1 MRICALCGELEK
13 HPFGADPWNIPLFSS
28 DNFVALPSVGPL
40 VEGWLLLVPK
50 DHFISIGA
58 LPDHLC
64 DEMNAFR
71 RVLQSAL
78 TECYGSVVA
87 FEHGPSQERRS
98 VGCGVDHAHLHLVPV
113 SFDLATFVSPMLPS
127 GASWKPAGIEDC
139 RNCHRRGEDYLYLE
153 QPLGLGRIATGD
165 MGSQLFRRVIASQ
178 TGNPEEYNWREHPQL
193 DSVMATISRIRAWQE
208 SSASEERGI
217 LFAAA

>member
-1 MRICALCGELEK
+1 MRTCVLCGELEK
-13 HPFGADPWNIPLFSS
+13 RRGADPWNVPLFSS
-28 DNFVALPSVGPL
+28 EAFIALPSLGAL

-50 DHFISIGA
+50 NHFISIGA
-58 LPDHLC
+58 LPDHLFE
-64 DEMNAFR
+64 EMNAFR
-71 RVLQSAL
+71 RVLELAL

-87 FEHGPSQERRS
+87 FEHGPSKERRN
-98 VGCGVDHAHLHLVPV
+98 VGCGVDHAHMHLVPV

-127 GASWKPAGIEDC
+127 GATWKPAGIDEC
-139 RNCHRRGEDYLYLE
+139 RQSHQRGEDYLYVE
-153 QPLGLGRIATGD
+153 QPLGSGRIATGN

-178 TGNPEEYNWREHPQL
+178 IGNREEYNWREHPHL
-193 DSVMATISRIRAWQE
+193 GNVMATVSRIRAWQK